1 MSALLE
7 VRYWIEYVLLRAVI
21 GVVRLFPLDRA
32 ANISAAIWRRTAPGG
47 RRHKRAIANLEI
59 AFPDKTPEER
69 EAIALQMWDNMG
81 RVMVEMMQIDRLLD
95 EPERLEV
102 EDDYFVRRYKGKM
115 GSGICVSM
123 HMGNWELAAWP
134 LVLCDAQPAAV
145 YRLVK
150 NPYVELYLRGMR
162 ERLYPGG
169 LFASKMQRRAPAAHE
184 AVRIMTD
191 FARQGGRLAFLAD
204 RYDGKGIAVPF
215 FGRDAKSTPF
225 PAMLARRLGARMWI
239 GCCRRVGRQ
248 TRFRVYVKEL
258 KVPRTGDTQADIKS
272 LTAAVQKQFE
282 DWIRETPEQFMWTN
296 RRFS

>member
-1 MSALLE
+1 MSVLLE
-7 VRYWIEYVLLRAVI
+7 VRYWIEYAVLRLII
-21 GVVRLFPLDRA
+21 GVVRLIPLDRA
-32 ANISAAIWRRTAPGG
+32 ANWSAAIWRRIAPGG
-47 RRHKRAIANLEI
+47 RRHKRALANLAI
-59 AFPDKTPEER
+59 AFPEKTLEER
-69 EAIALQMWDNMG
+69 EEIALHMWDNMG
-81 RVMVEMMQIDRLLD
+81 RVMVEMMQIDRLLE
-95 EPERLEV
+95 EPQRLEL
-102 EDDYFVRRYKGKM
+102 EDDYVVRRYKGKM

-150 NPYVELYLRGMR
+150 NPYVEMYLRSMR
-162 ERLYPGG
+162 QRLYPGG
-169 LFASKMQRRAPAAHE
+169 LFASKMQRKSPAAHD

-215 FGRDAKSTPF
+215 FGQDAKSSPF

-239 GCCRRVGRQ
+239 GCCRRVGRE
-248 TRFRVYVKEL
+248 TKFRVSVKEL
-258 KVPRTGDTQADIKS
+258 KVPRTDDTQDDIEC